1 MFDYGIGGQERKL
14 DVSESIVDIPQNKT
28 LLVENLTA
36 DPAFQPEIVEGL
48 KTLGDVFN
56 HFQPE
61 LDVEFVTEEGSTTSE
76 TLRFRSLSDFGK
88 AGLIAQSNYLQQLNM
103 TYEDF
108 QKYVRQLKSNK
119 VLKTMLE
126 NPEAKA
132 AYVAAIGAM
141 IQELEDAKTASL

>member
-14 DVSESIVDIPQNKT
+14 DVSESIVDIPQNRT
-28 LLVENLTA
+28 LLVGKLTA

-48 KTLGDVFN
+48 KTLGEVFD

-61 LDVEFVTEEGSTTSE
+61 QEVEFTTEEGSTLTE
-76 TLRFRSLSDFGK
+76 TLQFRSLGDFSK
-88 AGLIAQSNYLQQLNM
+88 AGIVAQSDYLRQLNM

-119 VLKTMLE
+119 ILKTVLE
-126 NPEAKA
+126 NPDAKA
-132 AYVAAIGAM
+132 AYVAAIQAM
-141 IQELEDAKTASL
+141 IQELEDAKANQL